1 MSLLLHL
8 VYLYYLLQ
16 YSLLLNILDN
26 LVNAVRMS
34 HYPPDK
40 HFLEV
45 CDSLGMYVIDE
56 LCAWQYPPYD
66 TEVGTILVGEMLK
79 RDLNRPSIIFWANGN
94 EGGFN
99 FDLDPLFPQYDPQKR
114 AVLHPWALSGNINTV
129 HYIKYNSGIG
139 NMFHGR
145 DIFMPTEI
153 LHGLYDGGHG
163 AGLDDY
169 WNLMLSNPLSAG
181 MFLWDFTD
189 QAVVRE
195 DKNGFYD
202 TDKDHGA
209 DGIVGPYR
217 EKEGS
222 FFTIKEI
229 CLNAGIG
236 NDFVCLTGCQN
247 LKACL
252 SK

>member
-1 MSLLLHL
+1 
-8 VYLYYLLQ
+8 
-16 YSLLLNILDN
+16 
-26 LVNAVRMS
+26 
-34 HYPPDK
+34 
-40 HFLEV
+40 
-45 CDSLGMYVIDE
+45 
-56 LCAWQYPPYD
+56 
-66 TEVGTILVGEMLK
+66 
-79 RDLNRPSIIFWANGN
+79 
-94 EGGFN
+94 
-99 FDLDPLFPQYDPQKR
+99 
-114 AVLHPWALSGNINTV
+114 
-129 HYIKYNSGIG
+129 
-139 NMFHGR
+139 MFHGR

-229 CLNAGIG
+229 WSPIHLPEHYLTPGWDGRFEIENRYAFTNA
-236 NDFVCLTGCQN
+236 N
-247 LKACL
+247 ACNYTYRL
-252 SK
+252 AKINSLAQKTIQSVSGKIASPDIRPGERGYLQLELPSGWQEYGSNVRQTKRPAPVSHFRR

>member
-1 MSLLLHL
+1 
-8 VYLYYLLQ
+8 
-16 YSLLLNILDN
+16 
-26 LVNAVRMS
+26 
-34 HYPPDK
+34 
-40 HFLEV
+40 
-45 CDSLGMYVIDE
+45 
-56 LCAWQYPPYD
+56 
-66 TEVGTILVGEMLK
+66 
-79 RDLNRPSIIFWANGN
+79 
-94 EGGFN
+94 
-99 FDLDPLFPQYDPQKR
+99 
-114 AVLHPWALSGNINTV
+114 
-129 HYIKYNSGIG
+129 
-139 NMFHGR
+139 MFHGR

-229 CLNAGIG
+229 WSPIHLPEHYLTPGWDGRFEIENRYAFTNANACNYTYRLAKINSLAQKTIQSVSGKIASPDIRPGERGYLQLELPSGWQEYDFLYVTVKDRYNQELFTWSYEIG
-236 NDFVCLTGCQN
+236 TPDRLANRLLPQEGSTPAVKESIDNWYFRLPVR
-247 LKACL
+247 K
-252 SK
+252 

>member
-1 MSLLLHL
+1 
-8 VYLYYLLQ
+8 
-16 YSLLLNILDN
+16 
-26 LVNAVRMS
+26 
-34 HYPPDK
+34 
-40 HFLEV
+40 
-45 CDSLGMYVIDE
+45 
-56 LCAWQYPPYD
+56 
-66 TEVGTILVGEMLK
+66 
-79 RDLNRPSIIFWANGN
+79 
-94 EGGFN
+94 
-99 FDLDPLFPQYDPQKR
+99 
-114 AVLHPWALSGNINTV
+114 
-129 HYIKYNSGIG
+129 
-139 NMFHGR
+139 
-145 DIFMPTEI
+145 MPTEI

-229 CLNAGIG
+229 WSPIHLPEHY
-236 NDFVCLTGCQN
+236 LTPGWDGRFEIEN
-247 LKACL
+247 RYAFT
-252 SK
+252 